1 MILTTTILA
10 TVLSLAPSTHPVET
24 KQNLNVRNKTICRD
38 VVGKNGKPVVDAKTK
53 KIKQHC
59 KTIKVRDKLNGTKV
73 PTK

>member
-1 MILTTTILA
+1 MLLISTIFA
-10 TVLSLAPSTHPVET
+10 TVLSFTPATQPVEK
-24 KQNLNVRNKTICRD
+24 KQNLNERTKTICND
-38 VVGKNGKPVVDAKTK
+38 VVGKNGKPVVDTKTK